1 MNLRAERRERIAE
14 FISSK
19 RKTTAIEIF
28 YALEGTDYEA
38 TTRTIWSDLQYLMY
52 EKEYGIYVK
61 NGGRDCGVYAES
73 TWFYSQPI
81 SSKDIMY
88 LESLQKYLP
97 KNEIDKYL
105 KVVKRVKR
113 IKEEY

>member
-19 RKTTAIEIF
+19 RRTTAIEIF

-38 TTRTIWSDLQYLMY
+38 SIPTIRRDVEYLMY
-52 EKEYGIYVK
+52 EKDYGI
-61 NGGRDCGVYAES
+61 NTQHGGHSCIYAES
-73 TWFYSQPI
+73 NWFYSQPI
-81 SSKDIMY
+81 SSKDIVY

-105 KVVKRVKR
+105 EVVKRVKR